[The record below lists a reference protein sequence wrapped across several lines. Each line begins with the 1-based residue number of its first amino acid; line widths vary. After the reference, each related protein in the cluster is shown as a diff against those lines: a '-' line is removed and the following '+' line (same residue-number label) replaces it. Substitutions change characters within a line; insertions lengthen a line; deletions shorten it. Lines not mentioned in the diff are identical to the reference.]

1 MSKAMTIKETAY
13 KDCSWEEVLE
23 EFILVKKAEGRA
35 WRTIDDYRFHIGR
48 FFTQYPQAWDNEN
61 DQRICLLQYLNRGVG
76 ATAYNLNLG
85 YIKIFLDYCVQC
97 GIFQGNIA
105 TQFKKRRTTARIVNV
120 PVDILK
126 RLIEQPNRKSY
137 AGYRDY
143 CLILLTLD
151 CGIRPNEALTLL
163 PKDINLK
170 GRELHI
176 RAENAKTRISRTLPI
191 SEHTAKALHKL
202 IESRPDDWD
211 NTTVPVF
218 CSWSGKPMY
227 VSSWRWRLFHY
238 GEELD
243 HKISPY
249 DLRHSFALNFLRN
262 GGNVFALQRIM
273 GHSDLS
279 MTRRYIALTEG
290 DIQGQHE
297 AASPVNGFMK
307 KERRVTKMQ

>member
-1 MSKAMTIKETAY
+1 MSKAMTIKETTHINH
-13 KDCSWEEVLE
+13 SWEEVLE
-23 EFILVKKAEGRA
+23 EFILVKQAEGRA
-35 WRTIDDYRFHIGR
+35 WRTIDDYRSHIRR
-48 FFTQYPQAWDNEN
+48 FFIQYPQAWENEN
-61 DQRICLLQYLNRGVG
+61 GQRICLLQYLNRGVG
-76 ATAYNLNLG
+76 ATAYNLDLG

-97 GIFQGNIA
+97 GIFQENIA
-105 TQFKKRRTTARIVNV
+105 AQFKKRRKTARIVNI
-120 PVDILK
+120 PAEILK
-126 RLIEQPNRKSY
+126 QLIEQPNRKSY

-163 PKDINLK
+163 PKDVNLK
-170 GRELHI
+170 GKEINI

-191 SEHTAKALHKL
+191 SEHTEKALHKL

-211 NTTVPVF
+211 SATPVF
-218 CSWSGKPMY
+218 CSWTGKQMFA
-227 VSSWRWRLFHY
+227 SSWRWRLIHY
-238 GEELD
+238 GKNLD

-290 DIQGQHE
+290 DIQDQHE
-297 AASPVNGFMK
+297 AASPVNNFMK
-307 KERRVTKMQ
+307 KEKRATKMC